1 MRKKEYMAAWRRR
14 WRARAPELMLWISLP
29 LVLLVLCGILF
40 LVQREGV
47 LTVAEAAYYGALL
60 EYPAAGITIATV
72 TALLL
77 RYQHNKLH
85 RK

>member
-1 MRKKEYMAAWRRR
+1 MRKKEYKKAVLRR
-14 WRARAPELMLWISLP
+14 WRARAADLMLWISLP

-40 LVQREGV
+40 LVQQESV
-47 LTVAEAAYYGALL
+47 LTAAEAAYYGALL
-60 EYPAAGITIATV
+60 EYPMAGIAIATV

-77 RYQHNKLH
+77 RYHHKKLH